1 LTEQSQDAVANLQTE
16 PTSLLLWAV
25 ALLLVVVVV
34 GLLLLL
40 WAPESCR
47 REDTASS

>member
-25 ALLLVVVVV
+25 ALLLVVVV